1 MSGTFRSLRL
11 YNYRVWFFGALIS
24 NIGGW
29 MQSTAQ
35 DWVVLTHLT
44 DNDATACRPRPTRP
58 SAAGSWPCTWP
69 SSWARPRSARPSR
82 AGSRRPS
89 GRAAIQ
95 VGATAGLVA
104 AIIGVIWL
112 FTSGHLH
119 READHRFRVTLDQ
132 TRGVPIVEAA
142 PEEFSDAVAATT
154 PIRVQDQR

>member
-1 MSGTFRSLRL
+1 MKRSEREASTSGTFRSLRL

-24 NIGGW
+24 NVGGW

-44 DNDATACRPRPTRP
+44 DATAMGFTMALQFGPPLVL
-58 SAAGSWPCTWP
+58 AGVTGWVAQTFGP
-69 SSWARPRSARPSR
+69 
-82 AGSRRPS
+82 
-89 GRAAIQ
+89 RAAIP

-112 FTSGHLH
+112 FASGHLH
-119 READHRFRVTLDQ
+119 READHRFRFTLDQ
-132 TRGVPIVEAA
+132 TRSVPIVDAA